1 MADNVGY
8 TPGTGAEVAADDIG
22 GILYQRM
29 KLTLGD
35 NNTNDGDVSSANPM
49 PVQPQNII
57 TTFRE
62 SFETYNTATTWTESK
77 AAGDI
82 VQLDGNA
89 VSASYLVIS
98 KDPLTADT
106 ETYVETQS
114 TFPVPLEAIVGLG
127 MSQRVL
133 GQELSIEYAS
143 TATPIPLPSNVAIS
157 SIVQATSTLTVTT
170 STAHGLVAGARI
182 GILGITSD
190 SRLNYPC
197 LVVNNITSSTV
208 FTATAGPAGTITSL
222 SVGPYTSQGF
232 VYFRSAMGGAPD
244 GYSQIFEN
252 ATATNA
258 SMYVRSESG
267 DVYPSGTAAG
277 NHSVTVGSTASVQAV
292 AANYSYAFVPTTE
305 FRSLLQADR
314 VQYYDVG
321 IDTVNQ
327 AAARRNVTQVVP
339 SPTQNYKI
347 RFRFTNDKALTVPTA
362 KIVSAS
368 KAGSTT
374 ATITTAT
381 AHGLTTGDFVY
392 ITGIRNG
399 TDFIPIT
406 TAVAVASTPTSTTF
420 TLVYGGT
427 SVTTTSYGGL
437 VARANGGNLPAGF
450 AGAGSSASL
459 QTATVTSTQLTLTSS
474 GTIAVVVGDYVNVY
488 GCRDNSTGADLSV
501 DGVYKVVS
509 VVTTTAI
516 LEPISTTV
524 LPAAFG
530 STACGGALIKRTDA
544 RISYVRLF
552 EYLREKVEILNKSDN
567 FSCVPVVVTSSSGLG
582 TVSVVSTASL
592 AANLIVNDISSGTL
606 TSSST
611 SASITPAS
619 SSLSQEFNI
628 IVTAVSGTNP
638 TLDFTVQESDDSGT
652 NFYDV
657 YQLPRITAAG
667 QYRTPLIPL
676 TGNRIRYVRTI
687 GGTSPSFNSSV
698 NRNQSHTSNPVQRQ
712 FFDRTVVPNTL
723 NSTSPSF
730 FTEGCVDLVVM
741 VNMGAIT
748 TTAPVFALQVS
759 VDNTNFVQLGADI
772 TTAASTTSIL
782 QVSNAQ
788 ARFSRL
794 LVKTAGSGATLGYVM
809 VKGVGN

>member
-1 MADNVGY
+1 M
-8 TPGTGAEVAADDIG
+8 TISRFPEDD
-22 GILYQRM
+22 L
-29 KLTLGD
+29 
-35 NNTNDGDVSSANPM
+35 S
-49 PVQPQNII
+49 VQPQNI
-57 TTFRE
+57 TTQFRE
-62 SFETYNTATTWTESK
+62 SFETYNTTTVWNQSVAT
-77 AAGDI
+77 GDI

-98 KDPLTADT
+98 KNPLTADT

-157 SIVQATSTLTVTT
+157 SIQQATTTLTVTT

-197 LVVNNITSSTV
+197 LVVANITSSTV

-267 DVYPSGTAAG
+267 DVYPSGTFTG

-292 AANYSYAFVPTTE
+292 AANYSYAFVPTNE

-314 VQYYDVG
+314 IQYYDIA
-321 IDTVNQ
+321 IDSTNQ
-327 AAARRNVTQVVP
+327 PSARRNVTQVIP
-339 SPTQNYKI
+339 KPTENYKI
-347 RFRFTNDKALTVPTA
+347 RFRFTNDKSLTVPTA

-381 AHGLTTGDFVY
+381 AHGLTTGDFVF

-450 AGAGSSASL
+450 AGAGSSAAL

-474 GTIAVVVGDYVNVY
+474 GTITVVVGDYVNVY

-516 LEPISTTV
+516 LEPISPTV
-524 LPAAFG
+524 LPSPFG

-552 EYLREKVEILNKSDN
+552 EYLREKVEVLNKSDV
-567 FSCVPVVVTSSSGLG
+567 FSSVPVVFTSSSSLG
-582 TVSVVSTASL
+582 TVSTVSTASL
-592 AANLIVNDISSGTL
+592 AANLIVNDIASGAL

-611 SASITPAS
+611 SSSITPAA

-657 YQLPRITAAG
+657 YQLPRITATG
-667 QYRTPLIPL
+667 QYRTPLIRL

-687 GGTSPSFNSSV
+687 GGTSPSFTSSI
-698 NRNQSHTSNPVQRQ
+698 NRIQSHTSNPVQRQ

-730 FTEGCVDLVVM
+730 FTEGCADLVVM

-809 VKGVGN
+809 VKGVGK

>member
-1 MADNVGY
+1 M
-8 TPGTGAEVAADDIG
+8 TGIVDFRTVLEDPNGVNI
-22 GILYQRM
+22 
-29 KLTLGD
+29 T
-35 NNTNDGDVSSANPM
+35 SANPL
-49 PVQPQNII
+49 PVTPITSSTNPVFVEPQNI
-57 TTFRE
+57 TTQFRE
-62 SFETYNTATTWTESK
+62 SFETYNTTTVWNQSVAT
-77 AAGDI
+77 GDI

-157 SIVQATSTLTVTT
+157 SIVQATTTLTVTT
-170 STAHGLVAGARI
+170 STAHGLVAGTRI

-197 LVVNNITSSTV
+197 LVVANITSSTV

-258 SMYVRSESG
+258 SMYVRSKSG
-267 DVYPSGTAAG
+267 DVYPSGTFAG
-277 NHSVTVGSTASVQAV
+277 NHSVTTGSTASVQAV

-305 FRSLLQADR
+305 FKSLLQADR
-314 VQYYDVG
+314 IQYYDVS
-321 IDTVNQ
+321 IDTLNQ
-327 AAARRNVTQVVP
+327 PSARRNVTQVVP

-347 RFRFTNDKALTVPTA
+347 RFRFTNDKSLTVPTA

-381 AHGLTTGDFVY
+381 AHGLTTGDFVF

-474 GTIAVVVGDYVNVY
+474 GTITVVVGDYVNVY

-552 EYLREKVEILNKSDN
+552 EYLREKVEVLNKNDS
-567 FSCVPVVVTSSSGLG
+567 FSSIPVVVNSISAGATLA
-582 TVSVVSTASL
+582 TVSTAFLSPTVL
-592 AANLIVNDISSGTL
+592 VTDISSATQ
-606 TSSST
+606 TSTGT
-611 SASITPAS
+611 SATISPSAGN
-619 SSLSQEFNI
+619 LSQSFAVV
-628 IVTAVSGTNP
+628 VTAVAGTNP
-638 TLDFTVQESDDSGT
+638 TLDVVVQESDDTGT
-652 NFYDV
+652 NWFDTYHF
-657 YQLPRITAAG
+657 PRITAVG
-667 QYRTPLIPL
+667 QYRSPLFPL
-676 TGNRIRYVRTI
+676 VGNRIRYVRTL
-687 GGTSPSFNSSV
+687 GGTGSPSFGNV
-698 NRNQSHTSNPVQRQ
+698 LYRLQSHTSNPVQRQ

-730 FTEGCVDLVVM
+730 FTEGCVDLIVM

-809 VKGVGN
+809 VKGVGK

>member
-1 MADNVGY
+1 MTSVVALTELLELNTGGSAISVDN
-8 TPGTGAEVAADDIG
+8 P
-22 GILYQRM
+22 L
-29 KLTLGD
+29 
-35 NNTNDGDVSSANPM
+35 

-57 TTFRE
+57 TQFRE
-62 SFETYNTATTWTESK
+62 SFETYNTTTVWSQSV
-77 AAGDI
+77 ASGDI

-89 VSASYLVIS
+89 VAASYLVIS

-106 ETYVETQS
+106 ETYVETRN
-114 TFPVPLEAIVGLG
+114 TFPVPLEAIAGLG

-133 GQELSIEYAS
+133 GQELSIEYVS
-143 TATPIPLPSNVAIS
+143 TGTPIPLPSNVAIS
-157 SIVQATSTLTVTT
+157 SIVQATTTLTVTT

-197 LVVNNITSSTV
+197 LVVANITSSTV
-208 FTATAGPAGTITSL
+208 FTATAGPMGTITSL

-252 ATATNA
+252 ATATNS

-267 DVYPSGTAAG
+267 DVYPSGTLAG
-277 NHSVTVGSTASVQAV
+277 NQTLTVGTTASLQAV
-292 AANYSYAFVPTTE
+292 VANYSYAFIPSTE

-321 IDTVNQ
+321 IDSTSQ
-327 AAARRNVTQVVP
+327 PSARLNRTQVVP
-339 SPTQNYKI
+339 KPTATYKI

-362 KIVSAS
+362 IITSAV

-381 AHGLTTGDFVY
+381 AHGLTTGDFIVIY
-392 ITGIRNG
+392 GIGDSTN
-399 TDFIPIT
+399 FANLT
-406 TAVAVASTPTSTTF
+406 TATAVASTPTSTTF
-420 TLVYGGT
+420 TIAFGA
-427 SVTTTSYGGL
+427 SASTTSAGGM
-437 VARANGGNLPAGF
+437 VSRVQGGNIPASF
-450 AGAGSSASL
+450 INIVAAQASS
-459 QTATVTSTQLTLTSS
+459 TSTELTLIGS
-474 GTIAVVVGDYVNVY
+474 GSWTVVVGDYVNVY
-488 GCRDNSTGADLSV
+488 GLRNRSTGADMGC
-501 DGVYKVVS
+501 DGTYKVVS
-509 VVTTTAI
+509 VATSTLI
-516 LEPISTTV
+516 LQPIGSTV
-524 LPAAFG
+524 LP
-530 STACGGALIKRTDA
+530 SPITLTNTGGQVLKRTDA

-552 EYLREKVEILNKSDN
+552 EYLREKVEVLNKSDS
-567 FSCVPVVVTSSSGLG
+567 FSAIPVVPNGGIVG
-582 TVSVVSTASL
+582 TVSTVSTVSTASL
-592 AANLIVNDISSGTL
+592 AANVLVNDITSAALASTATSAAVTPGSGT
-606 TSSST
+606 
-611 SASITPAS
+611 
-619 SSLSQEFNI
+619 LSQEFNI

-638 TLDFTVQESDDSGT
+638 TLDVVIQESDDSAT
-652 NFYDV
+652 NYYDV

-676 TGNRIRYVRTI
+676 TGNRVRYVRTV
-687 GGTSPSFNSSV
+687 GGTSPSFTNSV
-698 NRNQSHTSNPVQRQ
+698 NRLQSHTSNPVQRQ

-723 NSTSPSF
+723 NSTSAAF

-759 VDNTNFVQLGADI
+759 VDNTNWVQLGADI

-782 QVSNAQ
+782 QVTNAQ

-809 VKGVGN
+809 VKGVGK

>member
-1 MADNVGY
+1 M
-8 TPGTGAEVAADDIG
+8 TGIVDFRTVLEDP
-22 GILYQRM
+22 
-29 KLTLGD
+29 
-35 NNTNDGDVSSANPM
+35 DGVNITSANPL
-49 PVQPQNII
+49 PVTPITSSTNPVFVEPQNI
-57 TTFRE
+57 TTQFRE
-62 SFETYNTATTWTESK
+62 SFETYNTTTVWNQSVAT
-77 AAGDI
+77 GDI

-98 KDPLTADT
+98 KNPLTADT

-157 SIVQATSTLTVTT
+157 SIVQATTTLTVTT

-197 LVVNNITSSTV
+197 LVVANITSSTV
-208 FTATAGPAGTITSL
+208 FTVTAGPAGTITSL

-252 ATATNA
+252 ATATNS

-267 DVYPSGTAAG
+267 DVYPSGTFAG

-292 AANYSYAFVPTTE
+292 AANFSYAFVPTTE

-321 IDTVNQ
+321 IDATVQ
-327 AAARRNVTQVVP
+327 PSSRRNVTQVVP

-347 RFRFTNDKALTVPTA
+347 RFRFTNDKSLTVPTA

-381 AHGLTTGDFVY
+381 AHGLTTGDFVF

-450 AGAGSSASL
+450 AGAGSSAAL

-488 GCRDNSTGADLSV
+488 GCRDNSTGADLAV

-544 RISYVRLF
+544 RISYIRLF
-552 EYLREKVEILNKSDN
+552 EYLREKVEVLNKNDN
-567 FSCVPVVVTSSSGLG
+567 FSSVPVVLNSNSALG
-582 TVSVVSTASL
+582 TVTTVSTASL
-592 AANLIVNDISSGTL
+592 AANLIVNDISSGAL
-606 TSSST
+606 TSTST
-611 SASITPAS
+611 SATITPAAS
-619 SSLSQEFNI
+619 ALSQEFNI

-676 TGNRIRYVRTI
+676 SGNRVRYVRTI
-687 GGTSPSFNSSV
+687 GGTSPSFTSSI
-698 NRNQSHTSNPVQRQ
+698 NRIQSHTSNPVQRQ

-723 NSTSPSF
+723 NSTSPAF
-730 FTEGCVDLVVM
+730 FTEGCADLVVM

-759 VDNTNFVQLGADI
+759 VDNTNWVQLGADI

-809 VKGVGN
+809 VKGVGK

>member
-1 MADNVGY
+1 M
-8 TPGTGAEVAADDIG
+8 TGIIDFRTVLEDPNGVNI
-22 GILYQRM
+22 
-29 KLTLGD
+29 T
-35 NNTNDGDVSSANPM
+35 SANPL
-49 PVQPQNII
+49 PVTPITSVTNPVFVEPQNI
-57 TTFRE
+57 TTSFRE
-62 SFETYNTATTWTESK
+62 SFETYNTTTVWSQSV
-77 AAGDI
+77 ASGDI

-106 ETYVETQS
+106 ETYVETRS

-127 MSQRVL
+127 MSQRIL
-133 GQELSIEYAS
+133 GQELSIEYVS
-143 TATPIPLPSNVAIS
+143 TGTPIPLSSDITIS
-157 SIVQATSTLTVTT
+157 SIQQATTTLTVTT
-170 STAHGLVAGARI
+170 STAHGLTAGVRI
-182 GILGITSD
+182 GIRGITSD

-197 LVVNNITSSTV
+197 LVVANITSSTV
-208 FTATAGPAGTITSL
+208 FTATAGPMGTITSL

-252 ATATNA
+252 ASATNA
-258 SMYVRSESG
+258 SYYVRSDSG
-267 DVYPSGTAAG
+267 DVYPSGTFAG
-277 NHSVTVGSTASVQAV
+277 NHSVTIGTTASVQAV
-292 AANYSYAFVPTTE
+292 AANYSYAFVPTNE
-305 FRSLLQADR
+305 YRSLLQVDR
-314 VQYYDVG
+314 IQYYDVA
-321 IDTVNQ
+321 IDSTNQ
-327 AAARRNVTQVVP
+327 PSARRNVTQVIP
-339 SPTQNYKI
+339 KITENYKI
-347 RFRFTNDKALTVPTA
+347 RFRFTNDKALTVPVA

-381 AHGLTTGDFVY
+381 AHGLTTGDFVF

-399 TDFIPIT
+399 TDFLPIT

-427 SVTTTSYGGL
+427 SATTTSYGGL

-450 AGAGSSASL
+450 AGAGSSAAL

-544 RISYVRLF
+544 RISYIRLF
-552 EYLREKVEILNKSDN
+552 EYLREKVEVLNKSDS
-567 FSCVPVVVTSSSGLG
+567 FSAIPVMPNGGSTSVTTVTTVTS
-582 TVSVVSTASL
+582 ASL
-592 AANLIVNDISSGTL
+592 AANLIVNDIASGAL
-606 TSSST
+606 TSTST
-611 SASITPAS
+611 SATITPAA

-676 TGNRIRYVRTI
+676 TGNRVRYVRTI
-687 GGTSPSFNSSV
+687 GGTSPSFTSSI
-698 NRNQSHTSNPVQRQ
+698 NRIQSHTSNPVQRQ

-723 NSTSPSF
+723 NSTSAVF
-730 FTEGCVDLVVM
+730 FTEGCADLVVL

-748 TTAPVFALQVS
+748 TTTPVFALQVS
-759 VDNTNFVQLGADI
+759 VDNTNWVQLGADI
-772 TTAASTTSIL
+772 TTVASTTSIL

-809 VKGVGN
+809 VKGVGK

>member
-8 TPGTGAEVAADDIG
+8 TPGTGANIAADDIG
-22 GILYQRM
+22 GVLYQRM
-29 KLTLGD
+29 KLTLGTD
-35 NNTNDGDVSSANPM
+35 NTNGGDVSTSNPM
-49 PVQPQNII
+49 PVEPQNI
-57 TTFRE
+57 TTSFRE

-114 TFPVPLEAIVGLG
+114 TFPVPLETIVGLG

-133 GQELSIEYAS
+133 GQELSIEYVS
-143 TATPIPLPSNVAIS
+143 TETPIPLPSNIAIS
-157 SIVQATSTLTVTT
+157 SITQATTTLTVTT

-197 LVVNNITSSTV
+197 LVVANITSSTV
-208 FTATAGPAGTITSL
+208 FTATAGPMGTITSL

-232 VYFRSAMGGAPD
+232 VYFRSAMGGAPN

-252 ATATNA
+252 ASANQ
-258 SMYVRSESG
+258 SSYYVRSDSG
-267 DVYPSGTAAG
+267 DVYPSGTFAG
-277 NHSVTVGSTASVQAV
+277 NHSVTIGTTASVQAV
-292 AANYSYAFVPTTE
+292 AANYSYAFVPTNE
-305 FRSLLQADR
+305 YRSLLQVDR
-314 VQYYDVG
+314 VNYYDAL
-321 IDTVNQ
+321 IDSTTQ
-327 AAARRNVTQVVP
+327 PSARRNVTQVIP
-339 SPTQNYKI
+339 KITENYKI
-347 RFRFTNDKALTVPTA
+347 RFRFTNDKALTVPVA

-381 AHGLTTGDFVY
+381 AHGLTTGDFVF

-427 SVTTTSYGGL
+427 SATTTSYGGL
-437 VARANGGNLPAGF
+437 VARANGGNLPSAFSG
-450 AGAGSSASL
+450 AGAGAAL
-459 QTATVTSTQLTLTSS
+459 QTATVTSTQLTLTTVS
-474 GTIAVVVGDYVNVY
+474 GYSVVVGDYVNVY
-488 GCRDNSTGADLSV
+488 GCRDASTGADLGV

-516 LEPISTTV
+516 LEPIGSTV
-524 LPAAFG
+524 LPAPFG

-544 RISYVRLF
+544 RISYIRLF
-552 EYLREKVEILNKSDN
+552 EYLREKVEVLNKNDS
-567 FSCVPVVVTSSSGLG
+567 FSAIPVVVNSG
-582 TVSVVSTASL
+582 TITA
-592 AANLIVNDISSGTL
+592 ISSGSLLAFTPINSIATDITSAAL
-606 TSSST
+606 TSTAT
-611 SASITPAS
+611 SAAFTPTAS
-619 SSLSQEFNI
+619 GSAEFNV

-638 TLDFTVQESDDSGT
+638 TLDVVVQESDDSGT
-652 NFYDV
+652 NWFDI
-657 YQLPRITAAG
+657 YQFPRITATG
-667 QYRTPLIPL
+667 QYRSPLIPMV
-676 TGNRIRYVRTI
+676 GNRVRYVRTV
-687 GGTSPSFNSSV
+687 GGTTPSFTNSV
-698 NRNQSHTSNPVQRQ
+698 NRLIVNTAQPLQRQ

-730 FTEGCVDLVVM
+730 FTEGCVDLVVL

-748 TTAPVFALQVS
+748 TTAPTFALQVS
-759 VDNTNFVQLGADI
+759 VDNVNFVQLGADI
-772 TTAASTTSIL
+772 VTVANTTNIL

-794 LVKTAGSGATLGYVM
+794 LVKSAGSGATLGYVM

>member
-1 MADNVGY
+1 MTSVVALTELLELNTGGSAISVDN
-8 TPGTGAEVAADDIG
+8 P
-22 GILYQRM
+22 L
-29 KLTLGD
+29 
-35 NNTNDGDVSSANPM
+35 

-57 TTFRE
+57 TQFRE
-62 SFETYNTATTWTESK
+62 SFETYNTTTVWSQSV
-77 AAGDI
+77 ASGDI

-89 VSASYLVIS
+89 VAASYLVIS

-106 ETYVETQS
+106 ETYVETRN
-114 TFPVPLEAIVGLG
+114 TFPVPLEAIAGLG

-133 GQELSIEYAS
+133 GQELSIEYVS
-143 TATPIPLPSNVAIS
+143 TGTPIPLPSNVAIS
-157 SIVQATSTLTVTT
+157 SIVQATTTLTVTT

-197 LVVNNITSSTV
+197 LVVANITSSTV
-208 FTATAGPAGTITSL
+208 FTATAGPMGTITSL

-252 ATATNA
+252 ATATNS

-267 DVYPSGTAAG
+267 DVYPSGTLAG
-277 NHSVTVGSTASVQAV
+277 NQTLTVGTTASLQAV
-292 AANYSYAFVPTTE
+292 VANYSYAFIPSTE

-321 IDTVNQ
+321 IDSTSQ
-327 AAARRNVTQVVP
+327 PSARLNRTQVVP
-339 SPTQNYKI
+339 KPTATYKI

-362 KIVSAS
+362 IITSAV

-381 AHGLTTGDFVY
+381 AHGLTTGDFIVIY
-392 ITGIRNG
+392 GIGDSTN
-399 TDFIPIT
+399 FANLT
-406 TAVAVASTPTSTTF
+406 TATAVASTPTSTTF
-420 TLVYGGT
+420 TIAFGA
-427 SVTTTSYGGL
+427 SASTTSAGGM
-437 VARANGGNLPAGF
+437 VSRVQGGNIPASF
-450 AGAGSSASL
+450 INIVAAQASS
-459 QTATVTSTQLTLTSS
+459 TSTELTLIGS
-474 GTIAVVVGDYVNVY
+474 GTWTVVVGDYVNVY
-488 GCRDNSTGADLSV
+488 GLRNRTTGADMGC
-501 DGVYKVVS
+501 DGTYKVVS
-509 VVTTTAI
+509 VSTSTLI
-516 LEPISTTV
+516 LQPIGSTV
-524 LPAAFG
+524 LP
-530 STACGGALIKRTDA
+530 SPITLTNTGGQVLKRTDA

-552 EYLREKVEILNKSDN
+552 EYLREKVEVLNKSDS
-567 FSCVPVVVTSSSGLG
+567 FSAIPVVPNGGIVG
-582 TVSVVSTASL
+582 TVSTVSTVSTASL
-592 AANLIVNDISSGTL
+592 AANVLVNDITSAALASTATSAAVTPGSGT
-606 TSSST
+606 
-611 SASITPAS
+611 
-619 SSLSQEFNI
+619 LSQEFNI

-638 TLDFTVQESDDSGT
+638 TLDVVIQESDDSAT
-652 NFYDV
+652 NYYDV

-676 TGNRIRYVRTI
+676 TGNRVRYVRTV
-687 GGTSPSFNSSV
+687 GGTSPSFTNSV
-698 NRNQSHTSNPVQRQ
+698 NRLQSHTSNPVQRQ

-723 NSTSPSF
+723 NSTSAAF

-759 VDNTNFVQLGADI
+759 VDNTNWVQLGADI

-782 QVSNAQ
+782 QVTNAQ

-809 VKGVGN
+809 VKGVGK

>member
-1 MADNVGY
+1 M
-8 TPGTGAEVAADDIG
+8 TGIIDFRTVLEDPNGVNI
-22 GILYQRM
+22 
-29 KLTLGD
+29 T
-35 NNTNDGDVSSANPM
+35 SANPL
-49 PVQPQNII
+49 PVTPITSSTNPVFVEPQNI
-57 TTFRE
+57 TTQFRE
-62 SFETYNTATTWTESK
+62 SFETYNTTTVWSQSV

-143 TATPIPLPSNVAIS
+143 TDTPIPLPSNVAIS
-157 SIVQATSTLTVTT
+157 SITQATTTLTVTT
-170 STAHGLVAGARI
+170 STAHGLVGGARI

-197 LVVNNITSSTV
+197 LVVANITSSTV
-208 FTATAGPAGTITSL
+208 FTATAGPMGTITSL

-232 VYFRSAMGGAPD
+232 VYCRSAMGGAPD
-244 GYSQIFEN
+244 GYSQVFEN

-277 NHSVTVGSTASVQAV
+277 NHSVTVGSVASVQAV

-314 VQYYDVG
+314 IQYYDIG
-321 IDTVNQ
+321 IDSTVQPNG
-327 AAARRNVTQVVP
+327 RRNVTQVIPKV
-339 SPTQNYKI
+339 TTNYKI
-347 RFRFTNDKALTVPTA
+347 RFRFINDKALTVPVA
-362 KIVSAS
+362 KIVSAAKS
-368 KAGSTT
+368 GSTT
-374 ATITTAT
+374 ATITTST
-381 AHGLTTGDFVY
+381 AHGLTTGDY
-392 ITGIRNG
+392 IVIYGIRDQTN
-399 TDFIPIT
+399 FANLT
-406 TAVAVASTPTSTTF
+406 TATAVVSTPTSTTF
-420 TLVYGGT
+420 TIAFGA
-427 SVTTTSYGGL
+427 STTATSYGGMVSRVNGANIPAAYTT
-437 VARANGGNLPAGF
+437 VAIQ
-450 AGAGSSASL
+450 S
-459 QTATVTSTQLTLTSS
+459 ATVTATDLTLV
-474 GTIAVVVGDYVNVY
+474 GGANWAFVVGDYVNVY
-488 GCRDNSTGADLSV
+488 GCRDNATGADLAV
-501 DGVYKVVS
+501 DGVYKVAS
-509 VVTTTAI
+509 VATTTAI
-516 LEPISTTV
+516 LLPISTTV
-524 LPAAFG
+524 LPSPFA
-530 STACGGALIKRTDA
+530 STNCGGTVIKRTDA

-552 EYLREKVEILNKSDN
+552 EYLREKVEVLNKNDN
-567 FSCVPVVVTSSSGLG
+567 FSSVPVVVTSSSNLG
-582 TVSVVSTASL
+582 TVTTVSTVSTASL
-592 AANLIVNDISSGTL
+592 ATNLISTDIASGAL

-611 SASITPAS
+611 SATITPAS
-619 SSLSQEFNI
+619 GALSQEFNI

-638 TLDFTVQESDDSGT
+638 TLDFTVQESDDGGN

-676 TGNRIRYVRTI
+676 TGNRVRYVRTI
-687 GGTSPSFNSSV
+687 GGTSPSFNSSI
-698 NRNQSHTSNPVQRQ
+698 NRIQSHTSNPVQRQ

-723 NSTSPSF
+723 NSASAVF
-730 FTEGCVDLVVM
+730 FTEGCADLVVM

-809 VKGVGN
+809 VKGVGK

>member
-1 MADNVGY
+1 M
-8 TPGTGAEVAADDIG
+8 TISRFPEDD
-22 GILYQRM
+22 L
-29 KLTLGD
+29 
-35 NNTNDGDVSSANPM
+35 S
-49 PVQPQNII
+49 VQPQNI
-57 TTFRE
+57 TTQFRE
-62 SFETYNTATTWTESK
+62 SFETYNTTTIWNQSV

-143 TATPIPLPSNVAIS
+143 TGTPIPLPSNVAIS
-157 SIVQATSTLTVTT
+157 SIVQATTTLTVTT

-197 LVVNNITSSTV
+197 LVVANITSSTV
-208 FTATAGPAGTITSL
+208 FTATAGPMGTITSL

-267 DVYPSGTAAG
+267 DVYPSGTFAG
-277 NHSVTVGSTASVQAV
+277 NHSVTTGSTASVQAV
-292 AANYSYAFVPTTE
+292 AANYSYAFVPTNE

-314 VQYYDVG
+314 IQYYDIA
-321 IDTVNQ
+321 IDSTNQ
-327 AAARRNVTQVVP
+327 PSARRNVTQVIP
-339 SPTQNYKI
+339 KPTENYKI
-347 RFRFTNDKALTVPTA
+347 RFRFTNDKSLTVPTA

-368 KAGSTT
+368 KSGSTT
-374 ATITTAT
+374 ATITTST
-381 AHGLTTGDFVY
+381 AHGLTTGDFIVIY
-392 ITGIRNG
+392 GIRDQTN
-399 TDFIPIT
+399 FANLT
-406 TAVAVASTPTSTTF
+406 TATAVVSTPTSTTF
-420 TLVYGGT
+420 TIAFGA
-427 SVTTTSYGGL
+427 STTATSYGGMVSRVNGANIPAAYTT
-437 VARANGGNLPAGF
+437 VAIQ
-450 AGAGSSASL
+450 S
-459 QTATVTSTQLTLTSS
+459 ATVTATDLTLV
-474 GTIAVVVGDYVNVY
+474 GGANWAFVVGDYVNVY
-488 GCRDNSTGADLSV
+488 GCRNNSTGADLAV
-501 DGVYKVVS
+501 DGVYKVAS
-509 VVTTTAI
+509 VATTTAI
-516 LEPISTTV
+516 LLPISTTV
-524 LPAAFG
+524 LPSPFA
-530 STACGGALIKRTDA
+530 STNCGGTVIKRTDA

-552 EYLREKVEILNKSDN
+552 EYLREKVEVLNKSDS
-567 FSCVPVVVTSSSGLG
+567 FSAIPVTTAGGFMASI
-582 TVSVVSTASL
+582 TTISTASL
-592 AANLIVNDISSGTL
+592 AANLIVNDISSGAL

-611 SASITPAS
+611 SATITPAS

-667 QYRTPLIPL
+667 QYRTPLIRL
-676 TGNRIRYVRTI
+676 TGNRVRYVRTI
-687 GGTSPSFNSSV
+687 GGTGTPSFTNSV
-698 NRNQSHTSNPVQRQ
+698 NRIQSHTSNPVQRQ

-723 NSTSPSF
+723 NSTSPAF
-730 FTEGCVDLVVM
+730 FTEGCADLVVM

-759 VDNTNFVQLGADI
+759 VDNTNWVQLGADI

-782 QVSNAQ
+782 QVTNAQ

-809 VKGVGN
+809 VKGVGK

>member
-1 MADNVGY
+1 MTGIVDFRTVLEDPNGVNITSNNPLPV
-8 TPGTGAEVAADDIG
+8 TPITSS
-22 GILYQRM
+22 
-29 KLTLGD
+29 
-35 NNTNDGDVSSANPM
+35 TN
-49 PVQPQNII
+49 PVFVEPQNI
-57 TTFRE
+57 TTSFRE

-114 TFPVPLEAIVGLG
+114 TFPVPLETIVGLG

-133 GQELSIEYAS
+133 GQELSIEYVS
-143 TATPIPLPSNVAIS
+143 TETPIPLPSNIAIS
-157 SIVQATSTLTVTT
+157 SITQATTTLTVTT

-197 LVVNNITSSTV
+197 LVVANITSSTV
-208 FTATAGPAGTITSL
+208 FTATAGPMGTITSL

-258 SMYVRSESG
+258 SMYVRSDSG
-267 DVYPSGTAAG
+267 DVYPSGTFAG
-277 NHSVTVGSTASVQAV
+277 NHSVTIGSTASVQAV
-292 AANYSYAFVPTTE
+292 AANYSYAFVPTNE
-305 FRSLLQADR
+305 FRSLLQVDR
-314 VQYYDVG
+314 IQYYDVA
-321 IDTVNQ
+321 IDTLTQ
-327 AAARRNVTQVVP
+327 PAGRRNVTQVIP
-339 SPTQNYKI
+339 KITENYKI

-362 KIVSAS
+362 IITSAVKS
-368 KAGSTT
+368 GSTT

-381 AHGLTTGDFVY
+381 AHGLTTGDFIVIY
-392 ITGIRNG
+392 GIGDSTN
-399 TDFIPIT
+399 FANLT
-406 TAVAVASTPTSTTF
+406 TATAVASTPTSTTF
-420 TLVYGGT
+420 TIAFGA
-427 SVTTTSYGGL
+427 SASTTSAGGM
-437 VARANGGNLPAGF
+437 VARVQGGNIPASF
-450 AGAGSSASL
+450 INIVAAQASS
-459 QTATVTSTQLTLTSS
+459 TSTELTLIGS
-474 GTIAVVVGDYVNVY
+474 GSWTVVVGDYVNVY
-488 GCRDNSTGADLSV
+488 GLRNRSTGADMGF
-501 DGVYKVVS
+501 DGTYKVVS
-509 VVTTTAI
+509 VATSTLILQPIGTTT
-516 LEPISTTV
+516 
-524 LPAAFG
+524 LPAAIG
-530 STACGGALIKRTDA
+530 LTNTGGQVLKRTDA
-544 RISYVRLF
+544 RISYIRLF

-582 TVSVVSTASL
+582 TVTTVSTVSTASL
-592 AANLIVNDISSGTL
+592 AANLIVNDTASGAITTTT
-606 TSSST
+606 TST
-611 SASITPAS
+611 TVTPAA

-676 TGNRIRYVRTI
+676 TGNRIRYVRTV
-687 GGTSPSFNSSV
+687 GGTSPSFTSSI
-698 NRNQSHTSNPVQRQ
+698 NRIQSHTSNPVQRQ

-748 TTAPVFALQVS
+748 TTAPTFALQVS

-772 TTAASTTSIL
+772 TTVANTTSIL

-809 VKGVGN
+809 VKGVGK

>member
-1 MADNVGY
+1 MALV
-8 TPGTGAEVAADDIG
+8 
-22 GILYQRM
+22 
-29 KLTLGD
+29 
-35 NNTNDGDVSSANPM
+35 NNNELI
-49 PVQPQNII
+49 VQPQNIT

-62 SFETYNTATTWTESK
+62 SFETYNTSTVWNQSVAS
-77 AAGDI
+77 GDI

-98 KDPLTADT
+98 KDPLTANT

-114 TFPVPLEAIVGLG
+114 TFPVPLETIVGLG

-133 GQELSIEYAS
+133 GQELSIEYVS
-143 TATPIPLPSNVAIS
+143 TETPIPLPSNIAIS
-157 SIVQATSTLTVTT
+157 SITQATSTLTVTT

-208 FTATAGPAGTITSL
+208 FTATAGPAGTIPSL

-252 ATATNA
+252 ATVGNA
-258 SMYVRSESG
+258 SMYVRSDSG
-267 DVYPSGTAAG
+267 DVYPSGTFAG
-277 NHSVTVGSTASVQAV
+277 NHSVTVGNTTSVQAV
-292 AANYSYAFVPTTE
+292 VANYSYAFVPTTE
-305 FRSLLQADR
+305 YRSLLQADR
-314 VQYYDVG
+314 LQYYDAAL
-321 IDTVNQ
+321 DTLNQ
-327 AAARRNVTQVVP
+327 PSARRNVTQVIP
-339 SPTQNYKI
+339 KITKNYKL
-347 RFRFTNDKALTVPTA
+347 RFRFTNDKSLTVPVA

-381 AHGLTTGDFVY
+381 AHGLTTGDYVY
-392 ITGIRNG
+392 TTGIRNG
-399 TDFIPIT
+399 TDFPPIT
-406 TAVAVASTPTSTTF
+406 TAAVVASTPTSTTF
-420 TLVYGGT
+420 TVVMGST
-427 SVTTTSYGGL
+427 TPTTTSYGGL
-437 VARANGGNLPAGF
+437 VARGNGGNLPAGF
-450 AGAGSSASL
+450 AGAGSTAAL

-488 GCRDNSTGADLSV
+488 GCRDNSTGADLAV

-516 LEPISTTV
+516 LEPIGSTV

-530 STACGGALIKRTDA
+530 STACGGAVIKRTDA
-544 RISYVRLF
+544 RISYIRLF
-552 EYLREKVEILNKSDN
+552 EYLREKVEILNKNDS
-567 FSCVPVVVTSSSGLG
+567 FSSVPVITAGGFITS
-582 TVSVVSTASL
+582 VSSTAL
-592 AANLIVNDISSGTL
+592 TAPLIVADVSSGTL
-606 TSSST
+606 ATSST
-611 SASITPAS
+611 SASITPAAS
-619 SSLSQEFNI
+619 ALSQEFNI

-676 TGNRIRYVRTI
+676 TGNRVRYIRTI
-687 GGTSPSFNSSV
+687 GGTSPSFNSSI
-698 NRNQSHTSNPVQRQ
+698 NRIQSHTSNPVQRQ

-748 TTAPVFALQVS
+748 TTAPTFALQVS
-759 VDNTNFVQLGADI
+759 VDNVNWVQLGADI
-772 TTAASTTSIL
+772 TTTASTTSIL

>member
-1 MADNVGY
+1 MAL
-8 TPGTGAEVAADDIG
+8 I
-22 GILYQRM
+22 
-29 KLTLGD
+29 
-35 NNTNDGDVSSANPM
+35 NNNELS
-49 PVQPQNII
+49 VQPQNI
-57 TTFRE
+57 TTQFRE
-62 SFETYNTATTWTESK
+62 SFETYNTATIWTESK

-98 KDPLTADT
+98 KDPLTANT
-106 ETYVETQS
+106 ETYIETQS

-133 GQELSIEYAS
+133 GQELSIEYVS
-143 TATPIPLPSNVAIS
+143 TGTPIPLSSDITIS
-157 SIVQATSTLTVTT
+157 SIQQATTTLTVTT
-170 STAHGLVAGARI
+170 STAHGLTAGARI
-182 GILGITSD
+182 GIRDITSD
-190 SRLNYPC
+190 SRLNYQC

-208 FTATAGPAGTITSL
+208 FTVTAGPGGNIPSL

-252 ATATNA
+252 STVGNA
-258 SMYVRSESG
+258 SMYVRSDSG

-277 NHSVTVGSTASVQAV
+277 NHSVTVGNTTSIQAV

-305 FRSLLQADR
+305 YRSLIQADR
-314 VQYYDVG
+314 VNYYDIG
-321 IDTVNQ
+321 IDATAQ
-327 AAARRNVTQVVP
+327 LTTRRNVTQVIPKV
-339 SPTQNYKI
+339 TQNYKI
-347 RFRFTNDKALTVPTA
+347 RFRFTNDKALTVPNAIIT
-362 KIVSAS
+362 SAV

-381 AHGLTTGDFVY
+381 AHGLTTGDFIVIY
-392 ITGIRNG
+392 GIGDSTN
-399 TDFIPIT
+399 FANLT
-406 TAVAVASTPTSTTF
+406 TATAVASTPTSTTF
-420 TLVYGGT
+420 TIAFGT
-427 SVTTTSYGGL
+427 SVTATSAGGM
-437 VARANGGNLPAGF
+437 VARVNGANIPASFINGV
-450 AGAGSSASL
+450 AAQASS
-459 QTATVTSTQLTLTSS
+459 TSTELTLIGSNS
-474 GTIAVVVGDYVNVY
+474 WNVVVGDYVNVY
-488 GCRDNSTGADLSV
+488 GLRNRSTGADMGF
-501 DGVYKVVS
+501 DGTYKVVS
-509 VVTTTAI
+509 VVTSTLI
-516 LEPISTTV
+516 LQPIGSTV
-524 LPAAFG
+524 LPSPIT
-530 STACGGALIKRTDA
+530 STNTGGMVIKRTDA

-552 EYLREKVEILNKSDN
+552 EYLREKVEVLNKSDN
-567 FSCVPVVVTSSSGLG
+567 FSSVPVIVNGAVASVTTVG
-582 TVSVVSTASL
+582 TVST
-592 AANLIVNDISSGTL
+592 ANLATNALVNDITSGAL
-606 TSSST
+606 TSTST
-611 SASITPAS
+611 SATITPAA

-638 TLDFTVQESDDSGT
+638 TLDFTIQESDDGGN

-687 GGTSPSFNSSV
+687 GGTSPSFTNSI

-723 NSTSPSF
+723 NSASPAF
-730 FTEGCVDLVVM
+730 FTEGCADLVVM

-759 VDNTNFVQLGADI
+759 VDNTNWVQLGADI
-772 TTAASTTSIL
+772 TTVANTTSIL
-782 QVSNAQ
+782 QVTNAQ

-794 LVKTAGSGATLGYVM
+794 LVKTAGSGATLGYVT
-809 VKGVGN
+809 VKGVGR

>member
-1 MADNVGY
+1 MAFISNND
-8 TPGTGAEVAADDIG
+8 
-22 GILYQRM
+22 
-29 KLTLGD
+29 LT
-35 NNTNDGDVSSANPM
+35 
-49 PVQPQNII
+49 VQPENIQ
-57 TTFRE
+57 TSFRE
-62 SFETYNTATTWTESK
+62 SFETYNTSTVWNQSVAT
-77 AAGDI
+77 GDI

-89 VSASYLVIS
+89 VAASYLVIS

-106 ETYVETQS
+106 ETYVETRN
-114 TFPVPLEAIVGLG
+114 TFPVPLEAIAGLG

-133 GQELSIEYAS
+133 GQELSIEYVS
-143 TATPIPLPSNVAIS
+143 TGTPIPLPSNVAIS
-157 SIVQATSTLTVTT
+157 SIVQATTTLTVTT

-197 LVVNNITSSTV
+197 LVVANITSSTV
-208 FTATAGPAGTITSL
+208 FTATAGPMGTITSL

-252 ATATNA
+252 ATATNS

-267 DVYPSGTAAG
+267 DVYPSGTLAG
-277 NHSVTVGSTASVQAV
+277 NQTLTVGTTASLQAV
-292 AANYSYAFVPTTE
+292 VANYSYAFIPSTE

-321 IDTVNQ
+321 IDSTSQ
-327 AAARRNVTQVVP
+327 PSARLNRTQVVP
-339 SPTQNYKI
+339 KPTATYKI

-362 KIVSAS
+362 IITSAV

-381 AHGLTTGDFVY
+381 AHGLTTGDFIVIY
-392 ITGIRNG
+392 GIGDSTN
-399 TDFIPIT
+399 FANLT
-406 TAVAVASTPTSTTF
+406 TATAVASTPTSTTF
-420 TLVYGGT
+420 TIAFGA
-427 SVTTTSYGGL
+427 SASTTSAGGM
-437 VARANGGNLPAGF
+437 VSRVQGGNIPASF
-450 AGAGSSASL
+450 INIVAAQASS
-459 QTATVTSTQLTLTSS
+459 TSTELTLIGS
-474 GTIAVVVGDYVNVY
+474 GSWTVVVGDYVNVY
-488 GCRDNSTGADLSV
+488 GLRNRSTGADMGC
-501 DGVYKVVS
+501 DGTYKVVS
-509 VVTTTAI
+509 VATSTLI
-516 LEPISTTV
+516 LQPIGSTV
-524 LPAAFG
+524 LP
-530 STACGGALIKRTDA
+530 SPITLTNTGGQVLKRTDA

-552 EYLREKVEILNKSDN
+552 EYLREKVEVLNKSDS
-567 FSCVPVVVTSSSGLG
+567 FSAIPVVPNGGIVG
-582 TVSVVSTASL
+582 TVSTVSTVSTASL
-592 AANLIVNDISSGTL
+592 AANVLVNDITSAALASTATSAAVTPGSGT
-606 TSSST
+606 
-611 SASITPAS
+611 
-619 SSLSQEFNI
+619 LSQEFNI

-638 TLDFTVQESDDSGT
+638 TLDVVIQESDDSAT
-652 NFYDV
+652 NYYDV

-676 TGNRIRYVRTI
+676 TGNRVRYVRTV
-687 GGTSPSFNSSV
+687 GGTSPSFTNSV
-698 NRNQSHTSNPVQRQ
+698 NRLQSHTSNPVQRQ

-723 NSTSPSF
+723 NSTSAAF

-759 VDNTNFVQLGADI
+759 VDNTNWVQLGADI

-782 QVSNAQ
+782 QVTNAQ

-809 VKGVGN
+809 VKGVGK

>member
-1 MADNVGY
+1 M
-8 TPGTGAEVAADDIG
+8 TISRFPDDD
-22 GILYQRM
+22 L
-29 KLTLGD
+29 
-35 NNTNDGDVSSANPM
+35 S
-49 PVQPQNII
+49 VQPQNV
-57 TTFRE
+57 TTQFRE
-62 SFETYNTATTWTESK
+62 SFETYSTATTWTESK
-77 AAGDI
+77 ASGDI

-98 KDPLTADT
+98 KDPLTANT
-106 ETYVETQS
+106 ETYIETQS

-133 GQELSIEYAS
+133 GQELSIEYVS
-143 TATPIPLPSNVAIS
+143 TGTPIALPSNVAIS
-157 SIVQATSTLTVTT
+157 SITQATTTLTVTT

-197 LVVNNITSSTV
+197 LVVANITSSTV
-208 FTATAGPAGTITSL
+208 FTATAGPMGTITSL

-258 SMYVRSESG
+258 SMYVRSNSG
-267 DVYPSGTAAG
+267 DVYPSGTFAG
-277 NHSVTVGSTASVQAV
+277 NHSVTIGSTASVQAV
-292 AANYSYAFVPTTE
+292 AANFSYAFVPTTE
-305 FRSLLQADR
+305 YRSLLQVDR

-321 IDTVNQ
+321 IDSTVQ
-327 AAARRNVTQVVP
+327 PSGRRNVTQVIP
-339 SPTQNYKI
+339 KPTQNYKI
-347 RFRFTNDKALTVPTA
+347 RFRFTNDKSLTVPVA

-368 KAGSTT
+368 KSGSTT

-450 AGAGSSASL
+450 AGAGSSAAL

-544 RISYVRLF
+544 RISYIRLF
-552 EYLREKVEILNKSDN
+552 EYLREKVEVLNKNDN
-567 FSCVPVVVTSSSGLG
+567 FSGVPVVVTSSSALG
-582 TVSVVSTASL
+582 TVTTVSTVTSASL
-592 AANLIVNDISSGTL
+592 AANLIVNDIASAALTSTATSGT
-606 TSSST
+606 
-611 SASITPAS
+611 ITPAA
-619 SSLSQEFNI
+619 SSLSQEFNV
-628 IVTAVSGTNP
+628 IVTTVSGTNP
-638 TLDFTVQESDDSGT
+638 TLDVVVQESDDSGT
-652 NFYDV
+652 NFYDT
-657 YQLPRITAAG
+657 YHFPRITATG
-667 QYRTPLIPL
+667 QYRSPLIPF
-676 TGNRIRYVRTI
+676 TGNRVRYVRTV
-687 GGTSPSFNSSV
+687 GGTTPSFTMSL
-698 NRNQSHTSNPVQRQ
+698 NRLQSHTSNPVQRQ

-723 NSTSPSF
+723 NSTSAVF
-730 FTEGCVDLVVM
+730 FTESCADLVVM

-759 VDNTNFVQLGADI
+759 VDNTNWVQLGADI

-809 VKGVGN
+809 VKGVGK

>member
-1 MADNVGY
+1 MTGIVDFRTVLEDPNGVNITSVNPLPV
-8 TPGTGAEVAADDIG
+8 TPITSS
-22 GILYQRM
+22 
-29 KLTLGD
+29 
-35 NNTNDGDVSSANPM
+35 TN
-49 PVQPQNII
+49 PVFVEPQNI
-57 TTFRE
+57 TTSFRE

-98 KDPLTADT
+98 KNPLTANT

-114 TFPVPLEAIVGLG
+114 TFPVPLETIVGLG

-133 GQELSIEYAS
+133 GQELSIEYVS
-143 TATPIPLPSNVAIS
+143 TETPIPLPSNIAIS
-157 SIVQATSTLTVTT
+157 SITQATTTLTVTT

-197 LVVNNITSSTV
+197 LVVANITSSTV
-208 FTATAGPAGTITSL
+208 FTATAGPMGTITSL

-232 VYFRSAMGGAPD
+232 VYFRSAMGGAPE

-252 ATATNA
+252 ATATSA
-258 SMYVRSESG
+258 SMYVRSDFG
-267 DVYPSGTAAG
+267 DVYPSGTFAG
-277 NHSVTVGSTASVQAV
+277 NHSVSIGSTASVQAV
-292 AANYSYAFVPTTE
+292 AANYSYAFVPTSE
-305 FRSLLQADR
+305 FRSLFQVDR
-314 VQYYDVG
+314 IQYYDVA
-321 IDTVNQ
+321 IDTTNQ
-327 AAARRNVTQVVP
+327 PSARRNVTQVIP
-339 SPTQNYKI
+339 KITENYKL

-362 KIVSAS
+362 IITSAVKS
-368 KAGSTT
+368 GSTT

-381 AHGLTTGDFVY
+381 AHGLTTGDFIVIY
-392 ITGIRNG
+392 GIGDSTN
-399 TDFIPIT
+399 FANLT
-406 TAVAVASTPTSTTF
+406 TATAVASTPTSTTF
-420 TLVYGGT
+420 TIAFGA
-427 SVTTTSYGGL
+427 SASTTSAGGM
-437 VARANGGNLPAGF
+437 VARVNGANIPAAF
-450 AGAGSSASL
+450 ISIVAAQASS
-459 QTATVTSTQLTLTSS
+459 TSTELTLTGNNSW
-474 GTIAVVVGDYVNVY
+474 TVVVGDYVNVY
-488 GCRDNSTGADLSV
+488 GLRNRSTGADMGF
-501 DGVYKVVS
+501 DGTYKVVS
-509 VVTTTAI
+509 VAVTTLILQPIGTTTLPTAI
-516 LEPISTTV
+516 GLTST
-524 LPAAFG
+524 
-530 STACGGALIKRTDA
+530 GGQVIKRTDA

-552 EYLREKVEILNKSDN
+552 EYLREKVEILNKSDA
-567 FSCVPVVVTSSSGLG
+567 FSNVPVIFNTSSSLSTVTTVTTVT
-582 TVSVVSTASL
+582 TVSNASL
-592 AANLIVNDISSGTL
+592 AANLGITDIASAALTSTSTSGTF
-606 TSSST
+606 
-611 SASITPAS
+611 TPNAGA
-619 SSLSQEFNI
+619 LSQEFNI

-638 TLDFTVQESDDSGT
+638 TLDFTVQESDDGGT

-676 TGNRIRYVRTI
+676 TGNRVRYVRTV
-687 GGTSPSFNSSV
+687 GGTSPSFTNSI
-698 NRNQSHTSNPVQRQ
+698 NRTQSHTSNPVQRQ

-723 NSTSPSF
+723 NSTSAVF
-730 FTEGCVDLVVM
+730 FTEGCADLVVM

-772 TTAASTTSIL
+772 TTAANTTSIL

-809 VKGVGN
+809 VKGVGK

>member
-1 MADNVGY
+1 M
-8 TPGTGAEVAADDIG
+8 TGIIDFRTVLEDPNGVNI
-22 GILYQRM
+22 
-29 KLTLGD
+29 T
-35 NNTNDGDVSSANPM
+35 SANPL
-49 PVQPQNII
+49 PVTPITSATNPVFVEPQNIT

-62 SFETYNTATTWTESK
+62 SFETYNTTTVWNQSV
-77 AAGDI
+77 ASGDL

-98 KDPLTADT
+98 KDPLTANT

-133 GQELSIEYAS
+133 GQELSIEYVSAG
-143 TATPIPLPSNVAIS
+143 TPIPLPSDVAIS
-157 SIVQATSTLTVTT
+157 SIQQATTTLTVTT
-170 STAHGLVAGARI
+170 STAHGLTAGVRI
-182 GILGITSD
+182 GIRGITSD

-197 LVVNNITSSTV
+197 LVVANITSSTV
-208 FTATAGPAGTITSL
+208 FTATAGPMGNIPSL

-232 VYFRSAMGGAPD
+232 VYFRSAMGGAPN
-244 GYSQIFEN
+244 GYSEIFEN
-252 ATATNA
+252 VTATNA
-258 SMYVRSESG
+258 SMYIRSESG
-267 DVYPSGTAAG
+267 DVYPSGTPAG
-277 NHSVTVGSTASVQAV
+277 NHSATVGSTTSVQSV
-292 AANYSYAFVPTTE
+292 VANYSYAFIPTTE

-314 VQYYDVG
+314 IQYYDVG
-321 IDTVNQ
+321 VDSTTQPQ
-327 AAARRNVTQVVP
+327 ARLNRTQVVP

-347 RFRFTNDKALTVPTA
+347 RFRFTNDKSLTVPTA

-368 KAGSTT
+368 KSGSTT
-374 ATITTAT
+374 ATITTDV
-381 AHGLTTGDFVY
+381 AHGLTTGSFVVIY
-392 ITGIRNG
+392 GIGDVTN
-399 TDFIPIT
+399 FANLT
-406 TAVAVASTPTSTTF
+406 TATAVVSTPTPTTF
-420 TLVYGGT
+420 TIAFGT
-427 SVTTTSYGGL
+427 STTTTSAGGM
-437 VARANGGNLPAGF
+437 VARVNGGNIPAAF
-450 AGAGSSASL
+450 INIVAAQASSTSETLTLIGSSSW
-459 QTATVTSTQLTLTSS
+459 T
-474 GTIAVVVGDYVNVY
+474 VVVGDYVNVY
-488 GCRDNSTGADLSV
+488 GLRNRVNGADMGF
-501 DGVYKVVS
+501 DGTYKVVS
-509 VVTTTAI
+509 VVTSTLI
-516 LEPISTTV
+516 LQPIGTTV
-524 LPAAFG
+524 LPSPIAL
-530 STACGGALIKRTDA
+530 TNTGGQVLKRTDA
-544 RISYVRLF
+544 RISYARLF

-567 FSCVPVVVTSSSGLG
+567 FSSIPISPTGGFITSISS
-582 TVSVVSTASL
+582 VSTASL
-592 AANLIVNDISSGTL
+592 AANLIVNDIASGTL

-611 SASITPAS
+611 SATITPAS

-657 YQLPRITAAG
+657 YQLPRITATG

-676 TGNRIRYVRTI
+676 TGNRIRYVRTL
-687 GGTSPSFNSSV
+687 GGTSPSFNSSI

-723 NSTSPSF
+723 NSVSPSF

-748 TTAPVFALQVS
+748 TTPPVFALQVS
-759 VDNTNFVQLGADI
+759 VDNTNWVQLGADI
-772 TTAASTTSIL
+772 TTVANTTSML

-809 VKGVGN
+809 VKGVGK

>member
-1 MADNVGY
+1 MTSVVALTELLELNTGGSAISVDN
-8 TPGTGAEVAADDIG
+8 P
-22 GILYQRM
+22 L
-29 KLTLGD
+29 
-35 NNTNDGDVSSANPM
+35 

-57 TTFRE
+57 TQFRE
-62 SFETYNTATTWTESK
+62 SFETYNTTTVWSQSV
-77 AAGDI
+77 ASGDI

-89 VSASYLVIS
+89 VAASYLVIS

-106 ETYVETQS
+106 ETYVETQN

-133 GQELSIEYAS
+133 GQELSIEYVS
-143 TATPIPLPSNVAIS
+143 TGTPIPLPSNVAIS
-157 SIVQATSTLTVTT
+157 SIVQATTTLTVTT

-197 LVVNNITSSTV
+197 LVVANITSSTV
-208 FTATAGPAGTITSL
+208 FTATAGPMGTITSL

-252 ATATNA
+252 ATATNS

-267 DVYPSGTAAG
+267 DVYPSGTLAG
-277 NHSVTVGSTASVQAV
+277 NQTLTVGTTASLQAV
-292 AANYSYAFVPTTE
+292 VANYSYAFIPSTE

-321 IDTVNQ
+321 IDSTSQ
-327 AAARRNVTQVVP
+327 PSARLNRTQVVP
-339 SPTQNYKI
+339 KPTATYKI

-362 KIVSAS
+362 IITSAV

-381 AHGLTTGDFVY
+381 AHGLTTGDFIVIY
-392 ITGIRNG
+392 GIGDSTN
-399 TDFIPIT
+399 FANLT
-406 TAVAVASTPTSTTF
+406 TATAVASTPTSTTF
-420 TLVYGGT
+420 TIAFGA
-427 SVTTTSYGGL
+427 SASTTSAGGM
-437 VARANGGNLPAGF
+437 VSRVQGGNIPASF
-450 AGAGSSASL
+450 INIVAAQASS
-459 QTATVTSTQLTLTSS
+459 TSTELTLIGS
-474 GTIAVVVGDYVNVY
+474 GSWTVVVGDYVNVY
-488 GCRDNSTGADLSV
+488 GLRNRSTGADMGC
-501 DGVYKVVS
+501 DGTYKVVS
-509 VVTTTAI
+509 VATSTLI
-516 LEPISTTV
+516 LQPIGSTV
-524 LPAAFG
+524 LP
-530 STACGGALIKRTDA
+530 SPITLTNTGGQVLKRTDA

-552 EYLREKVEILNKSDN
+552 EYLREKVEVLNKSDS
-567 FSCVPVVVTSSSGLG
+567 FSAIPVVPNGGIVG
-582 TVSVVSTASL
+582 TVSTVSTVSTASL
-592 AANLIVNDISSGTL
+592 AANVLVNDITSAALASTATSAAVTPGSGT
-606 TSSST
+606 
-611 SASITPAS
+611 
-619 SSLSQEFNI
+619 LSQEFNI

-638 TLDFTVQESDDSGT
+638 TLDVVIQESDDSAT
-652 NFYDV
+652 NYYDV

-676 TGNRIRYVRTI
+676 TGNRVRYVRTV
-687 GGTSPSFNSSV
+687 GGTSPSFTNSV
-698 NRNQSHTSNPVQRQ
+698 NRLQSHTSNPVQRQ

-723 NSTSPSF
+723 NSTSAAF

-759 VDNTNFVQLGADI
+759 VDNTNWVQLGADI

-782 QVSNAQ
+782 QVTNAQ

-809 VKGVGN
+809 VKGVGK

>member
-1 MADNVGY
+1 M
-8 TPGTGAEVAADDIG
+8 TGIVDFRTVLEDP
-22 GILYQRM
+22 
-29 KLTLGD
+29 
-35 NNTNDGDVSSANPM
+35 DGVNITSANPL
-49 PVQPQNII
+49 PVTPITSSTNPVFVEPQNI
-57 TTFRE
+57 TTQFRE
-62 SFETYNTATTWTESK
+62 SFETYNTTTVWNQSVAT
-77 AAGDI
+77 GDI

-98 KDPLTADT
+98 KNPLTADT

-157 SIVQATSTLTVTT
+157 SIVQATTTLTVTT
-170 STAHGLVAGARI
+170 STAHGLVAGTRI

-197 LVVNNITSSTV
+197 LVVANITSSTV
-208 FTATAGPAGTITSL
+208 FTATAGPMGTITSL

-267 DVYPSGTAAG
+267 DVYPSGTFAG

-292 AANYSYAFVPTTE
+292 AANFSYAFVPTTE

-314 VQYYDVG
+314 IQYYDVG
-321 IDTVNQ
+321 IDATVQ
-327 AAARRNVTQVVP
+327 PSSRRNVTQVVP

-347 RFRFTNDKALTVPTA
+347 RFRFTNDKSLTVPTA

-374 ATITTAT
+374 ATITTST
-381 AHGLTTGDFVY
+381 AHGLTTGNFIVIY
-392 ITGIRNG
+392 GIRDQTN
-399 TDFIPIT
+399 FANLT
-406 TAVAVASTPTSTTF
+406 TATAVSSTPTATTF
-420 TLVYGGT
+420 TITGYSP
-427 SVTTTSYGGL
+427 SVTATSYGGM
-437 VARANGGNLPAGF
+437 VARVNGANIPA
-450 AGAGSSASL
+450 AYTTVAIQS
-459 QTATVTSTQLTLTSS
+459 ATVTATDLTLV
-474 GTIAVVVGDYVNVY
+474 GGANWAFVVGDYVNVY
-488 GCRDNSTGADLSV
+488 GCRDNSTGADLAV
-501 DGVYKVVS
+501 DGVYKVAS
-509 VVTTTAI
+509 VATTTAI
-516 LEPISTTV
+516 LLPISTTV
-524 LPAAFG
+524 LPSPFA
-530 STACGGALIKRTDA
+530 STNCGGTVIKRTDA

-552 EYLREKVEILNKSDN
+552 EYLREKVEVLNKNDN
-567 FSCVPVVVTSSSGLG
+567 FSSVPVVLNSNSALG
-582 TVSVVSTASL
+582 TVTTVSTASL
-592 AANLIVNDISSGTL
+592 AANLIVNDVASAAL
-606 TSSST
+606 TSTAT
-611 SASITPAS
+611 SAAITPAA
-619 SSLSQEFNI
+619 SSLSQEFNV

-638 TLDFTVQESDDSGT
+638 TLDVVVQESDDSGT
-652 NFYDV
+652 NYYDT
-657 YQLPRITAAG
+657 YHFPRITATG
-667 QYRTPLIPL
+667 QYRSPLIPL
-676 TGNRIRYVRTI
+676 TGNRVRYVRTI
-687 GGTSPSFNSSV
+687 GGTGTPSFTNSV
-698 NRNQSHTSNPVQRQ
+698 NRIQSHTSNPVQRQ

-723 NSTSPSF
+723 NSTSPAF
-730 FTEGCVDLVVM
+730 FTEGCADLVVM

-809 VKGVGN
+809 VKGVGK

>member
-1 MADNVGY
+1 MTISRFPDDDLSENV
-8 TPGTGAEVAADDIG
+8 
-22 GILYQRM
+22 
-29 KLTLGD
+29 
-35 NNTNDGDVSSANPM
+35 
-49 PVQPQNII
+49 
-57 TTFRE
+57 TTQFRE
-62 SFETYNTATTWTESK
+62 SFETYNTTTVWNQSVAT
-77 AAGDI
+77 GDI

-208 FTATAGPAGTITSL
+208 FTATAGPMGTITSL

-252 ATATNA
+252 ATVQNA

-277 NHSVTVGSTASVQAV
+277 NHSVTVGSTASFQAV

-314 VQYYDVG
+314 IQYYDAG
-321 IDTVNQ
+321 IDTLNQ
-327 AAARRNVTQVVP
+327 PSARRNVTQVIP
-339 SPTQNYKI
+339 KPTATYKI

-362 KIVSAS
+362 KIVSAV

-374 ATITTAT
+374 ATITTST
-381 AHGLTTGDFVY
+381 AHGLTTGDFIVIY
-392 ITGIRNG
+392 GIRDQTN
-399 TDFIPIT
+399 FANLT
-406 TAVAVASTPTSTTF
+406 TATAVASTPTSTTF
-420 TLVYGGT
+420 TIAFGA
-427 SVTTTSYGGL
+427 STTATSYGGSVSRVNGANIPTGYTV
-437 VARANGGNLPAGF
+437 VAIQ
-450 AGAGSSASL
+450 S
-459 QTATVTSTQLTLTSS
+459 ATVTATDLTLV
-474 GTIAVVVGDYVNVY
+474 GNANWGFVVGDYVNVY
-488 GCRDNSTGADLSV
+488 GCRDNATGANLAV
-501 DGVYKVVS
+501 DGVYKVAS
-509 VVTTTAI
+509 LVTTTAI
-516 LEPISTTV
+516 LLPISTTV
-524 LPAAFG
+524 LPSPFA
-530 STACGGALIKRTDA
+530 STNCGGTVIKRTDA
-544 RISYVRLF
+544 RISYIRLF
-552 EYLREKVEILNKSDN
+552 EYLREKVEVLNKGDA
-567 FSCVPVVVTSSSGLG
+567 FSSVPVMFNTSSSLS
-582 TVSVVSTASL
+582 TVSTASL
-592 AANLIVNDISSGTL
+592 AANLIVNDVASAAL
-606 TSSST
+606 TSTAT
-611 SASITPAS
+611 SAFITPAS
-619 SSLSQEFNI
+619 GSLSQEFNV

-638 TLDFTVQESDDSGT
+638 TLDVVVQESDDSG
-652 NFYDV
+652 NNIYDV
-657 YQLPRITAAG
+657 YHFPRITAVG
-667 QYRTPLIPL
+667 QYRSPLIPL
-676 TGNRIRYVRTI
+676 TGNRVRYVRTI
-687 GGTSPSFNSSV
+687 GGTSPSFTNSV
-698 NRNQSHTSNPVQRQ
+698 NRLQSHTSNPVQRQ

-759 VDNTNFVQLGADI
+759 VDNVNFVQLGADI

>member
-1 MADNVGY
+1 M
-8 TPGTGAEVAADDIG
+8 TGIIDFRTVLEDPNGVNI
-22 GILYQRM
+22 
-29 KLTLGD
+29 T
-35 NNTNDGDVSSANPM
+35 SANPL
-49 PVQPQNII
+49 PVTPITSATNPVFVEPQNI
-57 TTFRE
+57 TTQFRE
-62 SFETYNTATTWTESK
+62 SFETYNTTTVWSQSV
-77 AAGDI
+77 ASGDI

-133 GQELSIEYAS
+133 GQELSIEYVS
-143 TATPIPLPSNVAIS
+143 TGTPIPLPSNVAIS
-157 SIVQATSTLTVTT
+157 SIVQATTTLTVTT

-197 LVVNNITSSTV
+197 LVVANITSSTV
-208 FTATAGPAGTITSL
+208 FTATAGPMSTITSL

-232 VYFRSAMGGAPD
+232 VYVRSAMGGAPD

-252 ATATNA
+252 AIATNA

-267 DVYPSGTAAG
+267 DVYPSGTFAG
-277 NHSVTVGSTASVQAV
+277 SHSVTIGSTTSVQAV
-292 AANYSYAFVPTTE
+292 VANYSYAFVPTTE

-314 VQYYDVG
+314 VSYYDTG
-321 IDTVNQ
+321 IDSTSQ
-327 AAARRNVTQVVP
+327 PTTRRNVTQVIP
-339 SPTQNYKI
+339 KTTQNYKI

-381 AHGLTTGDFVY
+381 AHGLTTGDYVF
-392 ITGIRNG
+392 ITGIRNV
-399 TDFIPIT
+399 TDFPTLLT

-427 SVTTTSYGGL
+427 SVTTTSFGGF
-437 VARANGGNLPAGF
+437 VARGNGGNIPVGF
-450 AGAGSSASL
+450 AGAGSGATL

-474 GTIAVVVGDYVNVY
+474 GSFSVVVGDYVNVY

-524 LPAAFG
+524 LPSPFG
-530 STACGGALIKRTDA
+530 STACGGAVIKRTDA

-552 EYLREKVEILNKSDN
+552 EYLREKVEVLNKGDG
-567 FSCVPVVVTSSSGLG
+567 FSAIPITANGGTISAVT
-582 TVSVVSTASL
+582 TVSTASL
-592 AANLIVNDISSGTL
+592 AANLLVNDITAASLTTTSTSGT
-606 TSSST
+606 
-611 SASITPAS
+611 ITPAA
-619 SSLSQEFNI
+619 SSLSQEFNV

-638 TLDFTVQESDDSGT
+638 TLDVVVQESDDSGT
-652 NFYDV
+652 NWYDT
-657 YQLPRITAAG
+657 YHFPRITAIG

-687 GGTSPSFNSSV
+687 GGTGTPTFNNSV

-723 NSTSPSF
+723 NSTSAAF

-759 VDNTNFVQLGADI
+759 VDNTNWVQLGADI
-772 TTAASTTSIL
+772 TTAASTTSLL
-782 QVSNAQ
+782 QASNAQ

-809 VKGVGN
+809 VKGVGK